1 MKAGGKEPR
10 PSLAFRVAALCV
22 CILLP
27 AVAFAAFTISATLD
41 AYREADGV
49 RLQSTARALSAVVA
63 ARLEMYTASLTTLA
77 SSPLLDDIDDV
88 QQFQLH
94 ARPVAEYLGG
104 DIVVIGPD
112 LDHPVG
118 THISAVGTP
127 IPDKVPS
134 DVQRA
139 LAPAVSS
146 VFGGGSRGV
155 SNLFLE
161 PVSKRLMLVVMV
173 PVERSGRARRALAL
187 IIGSLAIQELLVAQA
202 LPSGTFVA
210 VADGERRILA
220 STAVVPRPVVGSAA
234 PHWMDD
240 VIGDRRSGL
249 SVGPGLSGHDNVY
262 AVEAIDH
269 APAWRIAVAQ
279 RYSSQGETAWRGI
292 RWPIAG
298 VGTVG
303 LAMAVAAWLIRQES
317 VKVSR
322 TEAAVLRASQASIER
337 LHRGLPTVIFLRD
350 VAETG
355 QSRLLYRG
363 GDLEAVLG
371 WPARTFDGLD
381 AYREWTDMGE
391 EVESAFL
398 RAVLRDGTGQIEYR
412 MWQPDGSRRWLRV
425 NARRLTCRPGHG
437 GELVGYVQDISAE
450 KAAEAQTL
458 AVARLTALGEIS
470 GALVHE
476 LRQPLA
482 TIAGAAENA
491 REDAQELGASHID
504 GRLKRICDQAHHAS
518 EVLRTLWRFT
528 RGVVDASEME
538 DVPLAAIVN
547 RCLEVAD
554 VALRSAS
561 IEVRVDLG
569 GKAAPLVRAHPALL
583 EQVLSN
589 LIHNAHDALVTR
601 PPSLRRCISI
611 RATRS
616 DAAVAQLIV
625 ADTGGG
631 ISQAI
636 LPRLFSPFLTTK
648 SRNQG
653 TGLGLWISHSLLV
666 GMGGTIAARNAPDGA
681 VFEVTLPLGGMQ
693 HAASRSAASGPAS
706 GSLVDK
712 LRRKRP

>member
-1 MKAGGKEPR
+1 
-10 PSLAFRVAALCV
+10 
-22 CILLP
+22 
-27 AVAFAAFTISATLD
+27 
-41 AYREADGV
+41 
-49 RLQSTARALSAVVA
+49 
-63 ARLEMYTASLTTLA
+63 MYTASLTTLA
-77 SSPLLDDIDDV
+77 TSPMLDDIDDV

-220 STAVVPRPVVGSAA
+220 STAAVPRPVVGSAA

-249 SVGPGLSGHDNVY
+249 FVGPGLSGHDNVY

-292 RWPIAG
+292 RWSIAG
-298 VGTVG
+298 VGTIG

-337 LHRGLPTVIFLRD
+337 LHRGLPTVIYLRD

-381 AYREWTDMGE
+381 SYREWTDMGE

-398 RAVLRDGTGQIEYR
+398 RAVLRDGTGRIEYR

-518 EVLRTLWRFT
+518 EVLRSLWRFT